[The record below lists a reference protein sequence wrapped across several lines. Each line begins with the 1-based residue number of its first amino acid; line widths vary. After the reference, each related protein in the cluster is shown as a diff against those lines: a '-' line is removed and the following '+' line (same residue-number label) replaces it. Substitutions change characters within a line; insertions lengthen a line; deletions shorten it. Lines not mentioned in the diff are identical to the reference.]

1 MKISVVHVGI
11 ILIKVNKVIFMLMR
25 IRCDDVDEGND
36 DEDDGVAD
44 DDDDYIITK
53 QITEEC
59 IMIMFE
65 TLWVYTYI

>member
-44 DDDDYIITK
+44 DDDYIISK

-59 IMIMFE
+59 IMIICQ
-65 TLWVYTYI
+65 TLWV